1 MPKPAKKEAKR
12 QPLEARPQ
20 PEADREALRADIA
33 KRFSKSL
40 EYLAK

>member
-1 MPKPAKKEAKR
+1 MPKTAKKEAKR
-12 QPLEARPQ
+12 QPIAARPR
-20 PEADREALRADIA
+20 PDVDHEALRDDIN

>member
-12 QPLEARPQ
+12 QPIAARPQ
-20 PEADREALRADIA
+20 PDVDTDALFDDIS

-40 EYLAK
+40 EHLAK